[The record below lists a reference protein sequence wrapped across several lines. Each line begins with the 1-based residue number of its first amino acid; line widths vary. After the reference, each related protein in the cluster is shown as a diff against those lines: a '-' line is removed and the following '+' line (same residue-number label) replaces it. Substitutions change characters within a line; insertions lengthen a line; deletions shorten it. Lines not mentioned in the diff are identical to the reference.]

1 MSEETI
7 SFDLYHPQPLFI
19 VISGPTAV
27 GKDAVI
33 KLMFEHK
40 YPLHFVVTATTRP
53 KRATEV
59 DGVDY
64 FFVSED
70 HFKRMIENNELLE
83 YSWVYNAYKGIPRKQ
98 IEQAI
103 SSGTDVIMRVDV
115 QGAEKIR
122 RIYPECI
129 QIFLI
134 PKSESELR
142 ERIRNRKSETEEESE
157 QRLATAREEL
167 KQIPMFDYIVV
178 NENSHLEMTVNTIW
192 SIIEAEHHRVH
203 PRKINI

>member
-53 KRATEV
+53 KRVAEV
-59 DGVDY
+59 EGVDY

-70 HFKRMIENNELLE
+70 HFKQMIDKNELLE

-178 NENSHLEMTVNTIW
+178 NENSHLEKTVNTIW

-203 PRKINI
+203 PRKINL